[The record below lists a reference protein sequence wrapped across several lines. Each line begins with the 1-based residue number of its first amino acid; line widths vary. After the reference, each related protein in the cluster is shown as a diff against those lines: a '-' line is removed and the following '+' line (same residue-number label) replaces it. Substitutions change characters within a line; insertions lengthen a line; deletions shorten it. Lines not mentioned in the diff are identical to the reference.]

1 VRHAYVL
8 TMVNAFV
15 LLDYP
20 WHDVPDDATFRALM
34 P

>member
-1 VRHAYVL
+1 VL
-8 TMVNAFV
+8 TMVNAYV

-20 WHDVPDDATFRALM
+20 WHDVPDAAAFRALM